1 MSGGSPKVNE
11 TMLAEALRQLI
22 PIAETAARTI
32 GRSWATGPVQRAVT
46 VLNLW
51 IEQGSARA
59 QQLDGPVPAQVT
71 FSGVVDELARPD
83 PGQTIPPGCRED
95 SPDVKLRF

>member
-1 MSGGSPKVNE
+1 MTGGSPKVNE

-46 VLNLW
+46 VLKW
-51 IEQGSARA
+51 IQQGSARA
-59 QQLDGPVPAQVT
+59 QQLDGPVPDQVA

-83 PGQTIPPGCRED
+83 PGQTIPRDCIMD
-95 SPDVKLRF
+95 SPDGSCGSN

>member
-1 MSGGSPKVNE
+1 MTGGSSKVNE
-11 TMLAEALRQLI
+11 MMRAEALRQLM

-51 IEQGSARA
+51 IEQGTARA
-59 QQLDGPVPAQVT
+59 EQLNGPVPDQVT

-83 PGQTIPPGCRED
+83 PGQTIPRDCRED
-95 SPDVKLRF
+95 WADVKLRF

>member
-1 MSGGSPKVNE
+1 MTGGSPKVNE

-22 PIAETAARTI
+22 PIAEIAARTI

-51 IEQGSARA
+51 IEQGTARA
-59 QQLDGPVPAQVT
+59 EQLDGPVPDQVA

-83 PGQTIPPGCRED
+83 PGQTIPQNFMMD
-95 SPDVKLRF
+95 SPGVKLRF

>member
-1 MSGGSPKVNE
+1 MTGGSPKVKE
-11 TMLAEALRQLI
+11 TMLAEAPRQPI

-46 VLNLW
+46 VLNLL

-59 QQLDGPVPAQVT
+59 LQLDGPVPDQVR
-71 FSGVVDELARPD
+71 FSGVVDERARPD
-83 PGQTIPPGCRED
+83 PGQTIPPDCRED
-95 SPDVKLRF
+95 GSDVKAKF

>member
-22 PIAETAARTI
+22 RIAETAARTM

-46 VLNLW
+46 VLKLW
-51 IEQGSARA
+51 IEQGSTRA
-59 QQLDGPVPAQVT
+59 LQLDGPVPDQVT

-83 PGQTIPPGCRED
+83 PGQTIPPDCREN
-95 SPDVKLRF
+95 SPEAKLRF